1 LLLNVQHI
9 SKSFQN
15 NLALQDVSLSIEK
28 NKIYGLL
35 GPNGA
40 GKTTL
45 IRNITQIFFSDT
57 GEIFFN
63 NEKLSEKHQN
73 QIGYMPEERGLYKK
87 MKVGEQL
94 MYFARLRDF
103 TKIDAE
109 QKIDYWLNKLDIQNW
124 RNKTIEE
131 LSKGMQ
137 QKVQFVATV
146 LHEPTLLILDEPFSG
161 LDPINAEIIKNEI
174 FELQQKGTTIIFS
187 THRMENVEE
196 ICEDIFL
203 INNGKIILE
212 GNVQNI
218 KQQYKKHLIKVD
230 MRSASLNEAS
240 RSITESSASLNEASN
255 KKISSDIDIIEQ
267 TNSHLIIKQKEN
279 QTINDLLK
287 ILITNN
293 IEIQGMTEIL
303 PSINEIF
310 IQTVKNES

>member
-1 LLLNVQHI
+1 MYLLDIQHI

-45 IRNITQIFFSDT
+45 IRNITQIFVPDS
-57 GEIFFN
+57 GQILFN
-63 NEKLSEKHQN
+63 GEKLSEKHQN

-87 MKVGEQL
+87 MKVADQL
-94 MYFARLRDF
+94 TYFARLRNFSKDE
-103 TKIDAE
+103 AE
-109 QKIDYWLNKLDIQNW
+109 QKINFWLKKLDIESW

-146 LHEPTLLILDEPFSG
+146 LHEPDLLILDEPFSG

-174 FELQQKGTTIIFS
+174 FELHSKGTTIIFS

-203 INNGKIILE
+203 INGGKIILE

-218 KQQYKKHLIKVD
+218 KQQYKQHLIRVETHDEVILNDAFRMQVD
-230 MRSASLNEAS
+230 V
-240 RSITESSASLNEASN
+240 
-255 KKISSDIDIIEQ
+255 IEQ
-267 TNSHLIIKQKEN
+267 AKYHLVFKLKEN
-279 QTINDLLK
+279 QKANDVLKLL
-287 ILITNN
+287 LQHN
-293 IEIQGMTEIL
+293 IEIVGMKEVL
-303 PSINEIF
+303 PTVNEIF
-310 IQTVKNES
+310 IQTVNNNS

>member
-1 LLLNVQHI
+1 MFLLDVQHI

-15 NLALQDVSLSIEK
+15 NLALQDVSLSLEK

-45 IRNITQIFFSDT
+45 IRNITQIFFPDA
-57 GEIFFN
+57 GQIFFN
-63 NEKLSEKHQN
+63 GEKLSQKHQN

-94 MYFARLRDF
+94 LYFAQLRDF
-103 TKIDAE
+103 SKVEAE
-109 QKIDYWLNKLDIQNW
+109 QKINYWLRKLDIESW

-137 QKVQFVATV
+137 QKIQFVATI

-161 LDPINAEIIKNEI
+161 LDPINAELIKNEI
-174 FELQQKGTTIIFS
+174 FELHQKGTTIIFS

-203 INNGKIILE
+203 INKGKIILD
-212 GNVQNI
+212 GNVQAI
-218 KQQYKKHLIKVD
+218 KHQFKKQLIKVD
-230 MRSASLNEAS
+230 TNSTVLLNDS
-240 RSITESSASLNEASN
+240 ILSQTDITEQA
-255 KKISSDIDIIEQ
+255 D
-267 TNSHLIIKQKEN
+267 THLIFKLKEN
-279 QTINDLLK
+279 QKANDILKVLLQ
-287 ILITNN
+287 NN
-293 IEIQGMTEIL
+293 IEISGMTKIL
-303 PSINEIF
+303 PPINEIF
-310 IQTVKNES
+310 IQSVNNN

>member
-1 LLLNVQHI
+1 
-9 SKSFQN
+9 
-15 NLALQDVSLSIEK
+15 
-28 NKIYGLL
+28 
-35 GPNGA
+35 
-40 GKTTL
+40 
-45 IRNITQIFFSDT
+45 
-57 GEIFFN
+57 
-63 NEKLSEKHQN
+63 
-73 QIGYMPEERGLYKK
+73 MPEERGLYKK

-94 MYFARLRDF
+94 MYFARLRNF
-103 TKIDAE
+103 KRKDAE
-109 QKIDYWLNKLDIQNW
+109 QKINYWLDKLDIQNW

-146 LHEPTLLILDEPFSG
+146 LHEPVLLILDEPFSG

-218 KQQYKKHLIKVD
+218 KQQYKKHLFKVEINPAS
-230 MRSASLNEAS
+230 MNESSLNNIVSQIEIA
-240 RSITESSASLNEASN
+240 EQNN
-255 KKISSDIDIIEQ
+255 KQ
-267 TNSHLIIKQKEN
+267 LIFKLHEN
-279 QTINDLLK
+279 QTANDILK
-287 ILITNN
+287 ILLNNN
-293 IEIQGMTEIL
+293 IEINGMAEIL

-310 IQTVKNES
+310 IQTVKDS

>member
-1 LLLNVQHI
+1 MFLLDVQHI

-15 NLALQDVSLSIEK
+15 NLALQDVSLSLEK

-45 IRNITQIFFSDT
+45 IRNITQIFFPDA
-57 GEIFFN
+57 GQIFFN
-63 NEKLSEKHQN
+63 GEKLSEKHQN

-94 MYFARLRDF
+94 LYFAQLRDF
-103 TKIDAE
+103 SKAEAE
-109 QKIDYWLNKLDIQNW
+109 QKINYWLKKLDIESW

-137 QKVQFVATV
+137 QKIQFVATI

-161 LDPINAEIIKNEI
+161 LDPINAELIKNEI
-174 FELQQKGTTIIFS
+174 FELHQKGTTIIFS

-203 INNGKIILE
+203 INKGKIILD
-212 GNVQNI
+212 GNVQAI
-218 KQQYKKHLIKVD
+218 KHQFKRQLIKVD
-230 MRSASLNEAS
+230 TNSTVLLNDS
-240 RSITESSASLNEASN
+240 ILSQTDITEQA
-255 KKISSDIDIIEQ
+255 D
-267 TNSHLIIKQKEN
+267 THLIFKLKEN
-279 QTINDLLK
+279 QKANDILKVLLQ
-287 ILITNN
+287 NN
-293 IEIQGMTEIL
+293 IEISGMTEIL
-303 PSINEIF
+303 PTINEIF
-310 IQTVKNES
+310 IQSVNNN

>member
-1 LLLNVQHI
+1 M
-9 SKSFQN
+9 
-15 NLALQDVSLSIEK
+15 QDVSLSIEK

-45 IRNITQIFFSDT
+45 IRNITQIFFPDT
-57 GEIFFN
+57 GQIFFN
-63 NEKLSEKHQN
+63 GEKIAEKHQN

-174 FELQQKGTTIIFS
+174 FELQQNGTTIIFS

-203 INNGKIILE
+203 INKGKIILK

-218 KQQYKKHLIKVD
+218 KQEYKKHLIKVETQTKI
-230 MRSASLNEAS
+230 SLNEAIQS
-240 RSITESSASLNEASN
+240 NTNVVEQNETN
-255 KKISSDIDIIEQ
+255 IIFK
-267 TNSHLIIKQKEN
+267 LKEN
-279 QTINDLLK
+279 QTTNDLLK
-287 ILITNN
+287 ILLMNN

-310 IQTVKNES
+310 IQTVNNNS

>member
-1 LLLNVQHI
+1 M
-9 SKSFQN
+9 
-15 NLALQDVSLSIEK
+15 QDVSLSLEK

-45 IRNITQIFFSDT
+45 IRNITQIFFPDS
-57 GEIFFN
+57 GQIFFN
-63 NEKLSEKHQN
+63 GEKLSEKHQN

-94 MYFARLRDF
+94 MYFSRLRNF
-103 TKIDAE
+103 TKKEAE
-109 QKIDYWLNKLDIQNW
+109 QKIDFWLNKLDIQNW

-174 FELQQKGTTIIFS
+174 FELHQKGTTIIFS

-218 KQQYKKHLIKVD
+218 KQQYKKHLIQVNVNND
-230 MRSASLNEAS
+230 IVLNE
-240 RSITESSASLNEASN
+240 SIHAQTDVIKEDN
-255 KKISSDIDIIEQ
+255 KQLIFKLKEEQKANDILRI
-267 TNSHLIIKQKEN
+267 
-279 QTINDLLK
+279 LLQ
-287 ILITNN
+287 NN
-293 IEIQGMTEIL
+293 IEITGMMEIL

-310 IQTVKNES
+310 IQTVNNNTTA